1 MATKQKKAF
10 LDSQFQG
17 KDQLAQTPTEV
28 MVELVSEFGLLNDV
42 CPPNYTRDMLV
53 NEWES
58 VNYMNPPY
66 NNIPKWLDKAIE
78 QWKMNKTVVALLP
91 ARTNSGWFHEKILPY
106 ATEIRFIR
114 NGIRFKGYKK
124 KSPFPLCLVI
134 YKAEDAKEMEEENDV
149 KIGSVDFYPK
159 KKRKKINNE
168 S

>member
-1 MATKQKKAF
+1 
-10 LDSQFQG
+10 
-17 KDQLAQTPTEV
+17 
-28 MVELVSEFGLLNDV
+28 
-42 CPPNYTRDMLV
+42 MLV

-66 NNIPKWLDKAIE
+66 NNIPKWLNKAIE

-91 ARTNSGWFHEKILPY
+91 ARTNSGWFHQLILPY
-106 ATEIRFIR
+106 ASEIRFIR
-114 NGIRFKGYKK
+114 NGIKFKGYAK

-134 YKAEDAKEMEEENDV
+134 YKAEDAKESEEERDV

-159 KKRKKINNE
+159 KKRKKINSE

>member
-28 MVELVSEFGLLNDV
+28 MVELVSEFGLLHDV

-53 NEWES
+53 NDWES

-78 QWKMNKTVVALLP
+78 QWQMKKTVV
-91 ARTNSGWFHEKILPY
+91 
-106 ATEIRFIR
+106 
-114 NGIRFKGYKK
+114 
-124 KSPFPLCLVI
+124 
-134 YKAEDAKEMEEENDV
+134 
-149 KIGSVDFYPK
+149 SV
-159 KKRKKINNE
+159 
-168 S
+168 